1 MTGEGTEEQLMA
13 EREETVTGEGTE
25 EQLMAE
31 REETETKVKG
41 QRNS

>member
-1 MTGEGTEEQLMA
+1 MMA
-13 EREETVTGEGTE
+13 EREETKTGEGTE